1 MPCVL
6 RHRCTVL
13 ETEPEQQKGSAEND
27 EDQPC
32 QGPHR
37 RQPAHHDL
45 DAAQPALDLG
55 NVPTLLVLHI
65 LQDTQPPL
73 HSALPLIE
81 RLLALVEPSDRIRQL
96 QQRGFDPVEAVTLN
110 LVEGLGGGGVIG
122 SALVVNI
129 LSQSESG

>member
-1 MPCVL
+1 M
-6 RHRCTVL
+6 
-13 ETEPEQQKGSAEND
+13 
-27 EDQPC
+27 
-32 QGPHR
+32 
-37 RQPAHHDL
+37 
-45 DAAQPALDLG
+45 
-55 NVPTLLVLHI
+55 
-65 LQDTQPPL
+65 L

-122 SALVVNI
+122 SALVVDI